1 MRLCRSPYSKQSA
14 ERIIGP
20 QAWRKLAHLACADSL
35 ALCGG
40 ERVPM
45 TIAILIEV
53 ATSDSRAT
61 TFRLSINGALIASN
75 LGAAEAHV
83 IIAKLFERMAPTA
96 ISRRRPRAV
105 GGRIEPA

>member
-1 MRLCRSPYSKQSA
+1 
-14 ERIIGP
+14 
-20 QAWRKLAHLACADSL
+20 
-35 ALCGG
+35 
-40 ERVPM
+40 M